1 MIYNHLIISI
11 LIFGLSFF
19 TSYSQVKTIHLS
31 YYVFPEFTQ
40 GVVLMKSGTENKVLL
55 NYNSLSKE
63 MIFKDKGGGFSIVK
77 DQLEQIDTV
86 FIKDRKFI
94 TLDDKFIELIY
105 HSKFDLYAEHKC
117 KVIIPGKPVAYG
129 GTSETSSTTVISTFY
144 YKGNTYELQL
154 PDGYETK
161 PYTYYWLKINGKLNR
176 FINMRQMI
184 KLFKNKKG
192 LFKAYVKKH
201 DVNYNNQE
209 SIVQLIKY
217 LETN

>member
-1 MIYNHLIISI
+1 MIYNRLIISI

-19 TSYSQVKTIHLS
+19 TSYSQVKTIKLS

-40 GVVLMKSGTENKVLL
+40 GVVLMKTGIENKVLL

-63 MIFKDKGGGFSIVK
+63 MIFKDKGGGFSILK
-77 DQLEQIDTV
+77 EQMEQIDTV
-86 FIKDRKFI
+86 FINDRKFI
-94 TLDDKFIELIY
+94 TLDDKFIELVY

-144 YKGNTYELQL
+144 YSGNTYELKL

-161 PYTYYWLKINGKLNR
+161 PYTYYWLKRNGKLNR
-176 FINMRQMI
+176 FINMRQMQ
-184 KLFKNKKG
+184 KLFKNKKD
-192 LFKAYVKKH
+192 LFKAYIKKH